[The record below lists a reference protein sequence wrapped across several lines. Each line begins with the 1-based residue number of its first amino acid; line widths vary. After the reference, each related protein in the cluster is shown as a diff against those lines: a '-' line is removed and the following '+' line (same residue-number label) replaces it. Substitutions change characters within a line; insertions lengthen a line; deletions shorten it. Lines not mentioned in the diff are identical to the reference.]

1 MSPQNDS
8 DNENGIDI
16 YIIYSSDEVL
26 CEILGLSSLDGVTT
40 VIDETAHHLMIKMN
54 PPHSQ

>member
-1 MSPQNDS
+1 MRTAL
-8 DNENGIDI
+8 I
-16 YIIYSSDEVL
+16 YIYSSDEVL

-40 VIDETAHHLMIKMN
+40 VIDETAHDLMIKMN